1 MIKAGLKKEFQHIS
15 RTGRFV
21 GIIIAIVIFAFVDPL
36 LLRATQELIG
46 AMGDMLPT
54 ASVSSDSVT
63 PPDAT
68 FDPSDTTTI
77 GASDNVEMG
86 GASDAV
92 GDASDLLGDTS
103 DMLGSM
109 FSDNPA
115 VGVASAQA
123 DITGTG
129 VLIVLLVLMAVAGG
143 EQKKRSTIIPHCAGL
158 KANMYI
164 APKFILYPSLMF
176 CLSFVATL
184 IAGGMSI
191 LLFGG
196 SLDFG
201 TLLLSG
207 VIFGVFMAFV
217 SVLQLTVGICTGK
230 PGVTVI
236 ILMISVSLVPV
247 ILSSF
252 RIDKFNPFALTAM
265 AQNAVLSTS
274 DLIWTVIEPVDFA
287 VSFGLTIVLSVIL
300 YFVTLFVL
308 NAREIK
314 NEGNEPVL

>member
-1 MIKAGLKKEFQHIS
+1 MIKQGLKKEFLHIS

-21 GIIIAIVIFAFVDPL
+21 GIIIAVVIFAFLDPL

-54 ASVSSDSVT
+54 ASISADSLT
-63 PPDAT
+63 PPEAN
-68 FDPSDTTTI
+68 FDYSDTTTI
-77 GASDNVEMG
+77 GATDPTG
-86 GASDAV
+86 DASDAI

-103 DMLGSM
+103 EMLGDL
-109 FSDNPA
+109 FSENPA

-123 DITGTG
+123 DILGTG
-129 VLIVLLVLMAVAGG
+129 ILIILLVLMAVAGG

-164 APKFILYPSLMF
+164 APKFILYPSLLF
-176 CLSFVATL
+176 CLSFVSTL
-184 IAGGMSI
+184 IAGGMSLI
-191 LLFGG
+191 LFGG

-207 VIFGVFMAFV
+207 VIFGVFMAFI
-217 SVLQLTVGICTGK
+217 SVLQLTIGICTGK

-236 ILMISVSLVPV
+236 ILMIAVSLLPV
-247 ILSSF
+247 ILNAF
-252 RIDKFNPFALTAM
+252 KIDKFNPFALTAM
-265 AQNAVLSTS
+265 AQNAVLSTG
-274 DLIWTVIEPVDFA
+274 DLIWTVIDPVDFA
-287 VSFGLTIVLSVIL
+287 VSFGITVVLSVIL

>member
-1 MIKAGLKKEFQHIS
+1 MIKQGLKKEFLHIS

-21 GIIIAIVIFAFVDPL
+21 GIIIAVVIFAFLDPL

-54 ASVSSDSVT
+54 ASVSADSVT
-63 PPDAT
+63 PPDAD
-68 FDPSDTTTI
+68 FDYSDTTTI
-77 GASDNVEMG
+77 GATDPT
-86 GASDAV
+86 
-92 GDASDLLGDTS
+92 GDASDAIGDASDMLGDTS
-103 DMLGSM
+103 EMLGDL
-109 FSDNPA
+109 FSENPA

-123 DITGTG
+123 DILGTG
-129 VLIVLLVLMAVAGG
+129 ILIILLVLMAVAGG

-164 APKFILYPSLMF
+164 APKFILYPSLLF

-184 IAGGMSI
+184 IAGGMSLI
-191 LLFGG
+191 LFGG

-207 VIFGVFMAFV
+207 VIFGVFMAFI

-236 ILMISVSLVPV
+236 ILMIAVSLLPV
-247 ILSSF
+247 ILNAF
-252 RIDKFNPFALTAM
+252 KIDKFNPFALTAM
-265 AQNAVLSTS
+265 AQNAVLSTG
-274 DLIWTVIEPVDFA
+274 DLIWTVIDPVDFA
-287 VSFGLTIVLSVIL
+287 VSFGLTVVLSVIL